1 MAGLGLIATGLA
13 IANFRKAK
21 AEYEAA
27 EKAFNIECAALTFE
41 INRYNNEKYKEL
53 EQYNQDALNP
63 DTGLPYSK
71 NDPIANVE
79 MIPILRVYRI
89 GFGILPIPDM
99 YVQRPVVYVNN
110 QTDREITI
118 HAIGGTIMCYH
129 SVAAK
134 LGDISNSKV
143 EFKIAP
149 HEIAELCL
157 TYEGTE
163 LGKDLVKFN
172 NTLQGKDYEQSLMN
186 ALYKAGGVTKT
197 SKRGRTTQYI
207 KAGTIIQSSKR
218 LINGNDW
225 SACEMDLEV
234 MYSDSKDKNVR
245 RALYKEIQGSIVY
258 VG

>member
-1 MAGLGLIATGLA
+1 MAGLRLIVTGLA
-13 IANFRKAK
+13 LANFRKAK

-27 EKAFNIECAALTFE
+27 QKAFNIECAALTFE
-41 INRYNNEKYKEL
+41 INRYNSEKYKEL
-53 EQYNQDALNP
+53 EEYNQKALNP
-63 DTGLPYSK
+63 DTGLLYNQ
-71 NDPIANVE
+71 NDTIANVE
-79 MIPILRVYRI
+79 MIPILRIYRV
-89 GFGILPIPDM
+89 GFGILPIPD
-99 YVQRPVVYVNN
+99 YYSQRPVVYVNN

-118 HAIGGTIMCYH
+118 HAIGGSIMSYH
-129 SVAAK
+129 SLAAK

-163 LGKDLVKFN
+163 FGKDLVKFN
-172 NTLQGKDYEQSLMN
+172 NTLTGKEYEKSLMN
-186 ALYKAGGVTKT
+186 ALYNAGGVTKT

-207 KAGTIIQSSKR
+207 TPGTIIQSSKR

-225 SACEMDLEV
+225 SPCVMDLE
-234 MYSDSKDKNVR
+234 MEYSDNKDKNVR